1 MPAVSTEEQEPTC
14 SSSCP
19 FSVVLTARDIPGATL
34 DEPLE
39 SHALPAL
46 RWWLLCRGLKVPT
59 NWRKQQQAVR
69 YE

>member
-1 MPAVSTEEQEPTC
+1 MSAVSTEEKEPTC

-19 FSVVLTARDIPGATL
+19 FSVVFTAGDIPGATS

-39 SHALPAL
+39 SHAVPTL

-59 NWRKQQQAVR
+59 NWRKQQLVAR
-69 YE
+69 